1 MEIQK
6 LILEL
11 AEDKMA
17 LNFKKKKKTCILHMP
32 ENSKSLGLKK
42 RKKDCETDSSTSLS
56 ILL

>member
-1 MEIQK
+1 
-6 LILEL
+6 
-11 AEDKMA
+11 
-17 LNFKKKKKTCILHMP
+17 MP